1 MDVLGEIGDT
11 SLVETKIS
19 KIIEAAVADLGFQ
32 LVRVLFM
39 GGNSGRNQLQIMAE
53 PVEDREMTVEDCKK
67 LSRHI
72 AALLDVEDPIS
83 SAYVLEVSSPGIDR
97 PLTKIEDYE
106 RFEGELA
113 KINLR
118 MMRDGRRRFNGRLN
132 GFDEDGKIVL
142 ETSFGR
148 FVFAFDEIDSAR
160 IDPAEILAM
169 PTKDGPTKDG
179 PTKDGPTKDRP
190 TKDRPTKDRQ
200 MSNDKRG

>member
-1 MDVLGEIGDT
+1 MDGLGATGET
-11 SLVETKIS
+11 NLVETKVS
-19 KIIEAAVADLGFQ
+19 KIIEAAVEDLGFR

-53 PVEDREMTVEDCKK
+53 PIEDRDMTVEDCKT

-97 PLTKIEDYE
+97 PLTKIEDYD
-106 RFEGELA
+106 RFAGELA

-148 FVFAFDEIDSAR
+148 FVFAFDEIDSGR

-169 PTKDGPTKDG
+169 
-179 PTKDGPTKDRP
+179 
-190 TKDRPTKDRQ
+190 
-200 MSNDKRG
+200 SNKPKADKKA

>member
-1 MDVLGEIGDT
+1 MDILGETGET

>member
-1 MDVLGEIGDT
+1 MDVLGEIGET

-179 PTKDGPTKDRP
+179 PTKDGPTKDR
-190 TKDRPTKDRQ
+190 Q

>member
-1 MDVLGEIGDT
+1 MDVLGETGET

-179 PTKDGPTKDRP
+179 PTRDGLTKDG
-190 TKDRPTKDRQ
+190 PTKDRQ

>member
-1 MDVLGEIGDT
+1 MDVLGETGET

-179 PTKDGPTKDRP
+179 PTKDGPTKDR
-190 TKDRPTKDRQ
+190 Q

>member
-1 MDVLGEIGDT
+1 MDVLGETGET

-179 PTKDGPTKDRP
+179 PTKD
-190 TKDRPTKDRQ
+190 RQ

>member
-1 MDVLGEIGDT
+1 MDVLGETGET

-142 ETSFGR
+142 ETSFGW

-169 PTKDGPTKDG
+169 PSKDG
-179 PTKDGPTKDRP
+179 PTKDGPTKDR
-190 TKDRPTKDRQ
+190 Q

>member
-1 MDVLGEIGDT
+1 MDVLGETGET

-132 GFDEDGKIVL
+132 GFDKDGKIVL

-179 PTKDGPTKDRP
+179 PTKDGPTKDG
-190 TKDRPTKDRQ
+190 PTKDRQ

>member
-1 MDVLGEIGDT
+1 MDVLGKTGET
-11 SLVETKIS
+11 SLVERKIS

-179 PTKDGPTKDRP
+179 PTKDGPTKDR
-190 TKDRPTKDRQ
+190 Q

>member
-1 MDVLGEIGDT
+1 MDVLGETGET

-39 GGNSGRNQLQIMAE
+39 GGNSGRNQLQIMVE

-169 PTKDGPTKDG
+169 PSRDKPTKDG
-179 PTKDGPTKDRP
+179 L
-190 TKDRPTKDRQ
+190 TKDRQ